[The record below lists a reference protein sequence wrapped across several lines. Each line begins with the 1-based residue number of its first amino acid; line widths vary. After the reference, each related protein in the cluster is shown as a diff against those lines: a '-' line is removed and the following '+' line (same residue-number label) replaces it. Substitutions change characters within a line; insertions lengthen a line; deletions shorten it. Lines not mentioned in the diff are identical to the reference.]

1 MEDLNKIQTFICV
14 AEERS
19 FSLAARRLH
28 MTPSAVSKQITDL
41 EAKLGM
47 ILLNR
52 STRGVSL
59 TEAGGKLFEYGAQA
73 LEDLHAAVGA
83 ARDLQSA
90 PQGVLRLHVVS
101 GYAQW
106 VLAPLLPRFLARYPT
121 LQLEV
126 TTSTPALSLVKA
138 QADLVISG
146 KTLPDP
152 GVAYRDLGPVP
163 YVVCASPDYF
173 RRHGKP
179 TRPED
184 LTQHNCLIHT
194 VFAPKAW
201 PFTVGP
207 SNISVR
213 VCGSLSSS
221 SSEVLLQVARQGGG
235 IVRLADYTVAADLKA
250 GRLEAIFEGMTRTI
264 HHMRAYFP
272 AGRDLPAKTT
282 AFLDFIEA
290 ELAPGPRK
298 GRTKEESP
306 AQLVVARAAAP
317 RRAAR

>member
-1 MEDLNKIQTFICV
+1 MEDLNKIQTFVCV

-41 EAKLGM
+41 EAKLGLT
-47 ILLNR
+47 LLTR

-59 TEAGGKLFEYGAQA
+59 TEAGAKLFEQGAQA

-83 ARDLQSA
+83 ARDLQGA
-90 PQGVLRLHVVS
+90 PQGVLRLHVVT

-106 VLAPLLPRFLARYPT
+106 VLARLLPRFLARYPT

-126 TTSTPALSLVKA
+126 TTSTPAASLVKA
-138 QADLVISG
+138 RADLVISG

-163 YVVCASPDYF
+163 YVVCAAPDYF

-179 TRPED
+179 MRPEE
-184 LTQHNCLIHT
+184 LAKHNCLIHT

-201 PFTVGP
+201 PFSVG
-207 SNISVR
+207 SRNISVR
-213 VCGSLSSS
+213 VRGNLSSS
-221 SSEVLLQVARQGGG
+221 SSEVLLQVALQGGG
-235 IVRLADYTVAADLKA
+235 IARLADYTVADELAA
-250 GRLEAIFEGMTRTI
+250 GRLEPIFDGMTRTI

-282 AFLDFIEA
+282 AFLEFLET
-290 ELAPGPRK
+290 ELAPRK
-298 GRTKEESP
+298 SP
-306 AQLVVARAAAP
+306 KAGEGAPSKLRVVRSS
-317 RRAAR
+317 